1 MARPCPWPATGV
13 RTVLSLVL
21 GMRAMGAGANGPTA
35 VPENAVEV
43 RLGWAGLPT
52 VVAGA
57 EMLVPVRYVDASA
70 AVDVAVA
77 TDGRL
82 AARLSGTALL
92 FPTLGT
98 TPPLALGVGADVGWR
113 DDAVRAHLG
122 PVLGLDLLYVSP
134 RLPAVIEA
142 YVAPGYAFGEGASLA
157 WSAEARWYRD
167 DVAFVLGSSDLAPL
181 GLGVR
186 VPF

>member
-1 MARPCPWPATGV
+1 MARASTSVATGV
-13 RTVLSLVL
+13 RTVLLSVL
-21 GMRAMGAGANGPTA
+21 AVFAMGARANGPTA
-35 VPENAVEV
+35 FPENAVEL
-43 RLGWAGLPT
+43 RLGWAGAPT

-57 EMLVPVRYVDASA
+57 EMLVPVRYADASA
-70 AVDVAVA
+70 ALDVAVA
-77 TDGRL
+77 TNGRL

-113 DDAVRAHLG
+113 DDAIRAHLG
-122 PVLGLDLLYVSP
+122 PVLGLDLLYVS

-142 YVAPGYAFGEGASLA
+142 YVAPGYAFGRGASLA
-157 WSAEARWYRD
+157 WSAEARWYLD
-167 DVAFVLGSSDLAPL
+167 DVALVLGSSDLVPL

-186 VPF
+186 APF